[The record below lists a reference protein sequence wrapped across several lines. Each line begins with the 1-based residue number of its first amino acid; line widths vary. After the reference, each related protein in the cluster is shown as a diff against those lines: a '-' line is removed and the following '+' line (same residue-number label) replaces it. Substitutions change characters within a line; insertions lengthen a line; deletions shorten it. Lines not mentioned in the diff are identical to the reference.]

1 MLSSFDMSFNLLKI
15 TSSRKQEIGR
25 FLNLTV
31 LLILSRSLGDPSPTI
46 KLVVRLP
53 YNGGALKAYITIAH
67 TIAANGDIC
76 CFDYN

>member
-31 LLILSRSLGDPSPTI
+31 LLILSRSA
-46 KLVVRLP
+46 R
-53 YNGGALKAYITIAH
+53 
-67 TIAANGDIC
+67 
-76 CFDYN
+76 